1 MKYNVG
7 DIVKVP
13 WGQLAIITEYFPSSI
28 QTLHYYRVRF
38 LGRTGGQM
46 FIEKDLVPLLEGAC
60 QP

>member
-13 WGQLAIITEYFPSSI
+13 WGQLAMVTEYIPSLS
-28 QTLHYYRVRF
+28 TFHYYRVRF
-38 LGRTGGQM
+38 LGRTGTSV
-46 FIEKDLVPLLEGAC
+46 FIVKDLVPLLEGAC